1 MKKRLVMF
9 LTLAMMSS
17 FVFGGTSV
25 FAEAA
30 EETEA
35 TEAAAEVVELNWSE
49 IEGQIKESGIEG
61 DFVTFDQI
69 AMKVW
74 VPSVLKEVE
83 LTEEDVENGYIGYYA
98 TDDQAAAMAIVYVNV
113 DGMDL
118 DAYTEKLA
126 EDPDVKNPSRMV
138 INGYDCLNYDLESN
152 DSTNV
157 AFATEMGAILEFTFS
172 PMSDEGF
179 ASTASLMAAS
189 IQPE

>member
-1 MKKRLVMF
+1 MKKRTALF
-9 LTLAMMSS
+9 LTLAMAAS

-30 EETEA
+30 EEP
-35 TEAAAEVVELNWSE
+35 AAETTELNWSDV
-49 IEGQIKESGIEG
+49 EGQIEESGIEG
-61 DFVTFDQI
+61 EFVTFDQI

-83 LTEEDVENGYIGYYA
+83 LTEEDVEKGYIGYYA

-118 DAYTEKLA
+118 DTYQEQLS
-126 EDPDVKNPSRMV
+126 EDEDVKNPARMV
-138 INGYDCLNYDLESN
+138 INGYDCLNYDLASN
-152 DSTNV
+152 DSTNI

-172 PMSDEGF
+172 PISDEGF
-179 ASTASLMAAS
+179 SATAALMAAS
-189 IQPE
+189 IQPAE